1 MSSPRSRRSRG
12 RTSCCGSCVA
22 AALGGAIG
30 LERELRER
38 QAGLRTHLVVCLG
51 SALFTIVSAYG
62 FREFLVHGGSVVR
75 ADPTRIAAQ
84 IVSGIG
90 FLGAGAII
98 RQGLSVRGL
107 TTAATL
113 WLVAAIGMAS
123 GAGYYSAALFATA
136 AGLLTLGPLRIFAY
150 KLVRRYR
157 PEVDRLLV
165 DIPAGGSPVPVLEV
179 DRAARRPRHLARD
192 RAGGRPAL
200 DRRRRRAAR
209 RRCAGDRRRRRRHR
223 RRARGAL
230 ERMKATLCSRNAHKA
245 RELEVLLPGWTIEP
259 LDADDYPPETGD
271 SYYENA
277 RAKAAF
283 GRTRVPG
290 WTLGEDSGLEVAALG
305 GRPGIESARYAPEGA
320 PAIAKLLGE
329 LEGVEDRRARYVS
342 ELVALAPDGEELRG
356 TGVVNGRIAD
366 EPRGSGGFGYDPV
379 FVPDGEERTVAELGD
394 AWKAQNSHRA
404 RSAQALREAVGRRA
418 RLRSARR
425 SACHQF
431 SSAPNT
437 ITFAIT

>member
-1 MSSPRSRRSRG
+1 MTREGGRKPDELRPLTIEVDYLENPHGSALITQGKTKVLCTAMVQEEVPRWLRNQGRGWMTAEYSLLPASTGDRVEREAARGKQQGRTIEIQRLIGRAMRGVVDLRALGERTMWLDCDVLQADGGPRCAAICGAYVAARRALDRFGLPSAIRSRARRSTTCSRSPKPASRRSARSRRRRSPLHFLELAAIPTLTWPHVLLRL
-12 RTSCCGSCVA
+12 VLA

-113 WLVAAIGMAS
+113 WLVAAIGMAA

-136 AGLLTLGPLRIFAY
+136 AGLLTLGPLRIYAY

-157 PEVDRLLV
+157 PAVDRLIV

-179 DRAARRPRHLARD
+179 IEER
-192 RAGGRPAL
+192 GGRVISLEIAQE
-200 DRRRRRAAR
+200 
-209 RRCAGDRRRRRRHR
+209 GDRRSI
-223 RRARGAL
+223 AL
-230 ERMKATLCSRNAHKA
+230 DV
-245 RELEVLLPGWTIEP
+245 ELHG
-259 LDADDYPPETGD
+259 
-271 SYYENA
+271 
-277 RAKAAF
+277 
-283 GRTRVPG
+283 
-290 WTLGEDSGLEVAALG
+290 VA
-305 GRPGIESARYAPEGA
+305 A
-320 PAIAKLLGE
+320 PAI
-329 LEGVEDRRARYVS
+329 
-342 ELVALAPDGEELRG
+342 VA
-356 TGVVNGRIAD
+356 
-366 EPRGSGGFGYDPV
+366 
-379 FVPDGEERTVAELGD
+379 
-394 AWKAQNSHRA
+394 
-404 RSAQALREAVGRRA
+404 AVGDIDGVLEVRW
-418 RLRSARR
+418 SE
-425 SACHQF
+425 
-431 SSAPNT
+431 
-437 ITFAIT
+437 